1 MYLSIYIGIP
11 CFEIDFNWS
20 EIVKKQQVI
29 KIWIVK
35 QIPGRDTWGI
45 FDGISSWT
53 PEP

>member
-20 EIVKKQQVI
+20 EIDATTSD

-45 FDGISSWT
+45 FDGISTWT
-53 PEP
+53 PVP